1 MTPPGETKDD
11 PSFGETEIYHGQL
24 QAIVPAK
31 SLADQSDVVV
41 LFQGCAEQG
50 ICYPPVTKTIDVKT
64 LSIAKPAAQA
74 ERATSADSRWVS
86 NAVLGQAVSLSG
98 GAAIPQQTPDLHGNF
113 ALMLAA
119 FVGFG
124 LLLAFTPCVFPMI
137 PILSGML
144 AQSGERLTARRG
156 FALSGI
162 YVVAMALAYASLGV
176 VVAWSGQNLQAEP
189 STHEAALLLFA
200 N

>member
-1 MTPPGETKDD
+1 M
-11 PSFGETEIYHGQL
+11 
-24 QAIVPAK
+24 
-31 SLADQSDVVV
+31 
-41 LFQGCAEQG
+41 
-50 ICYPPVTKTIDVKT
+50 TKTIDVKT

-74 ERATSADSRWVS
+74 DRATSADSRWVS
-86 NAVLGQAVSLSG
+86 NPVLGQAVSLSG

-156 FALSGI
+156 FPLSGI

-189 STHEAALLLFA
+189 STHEAALLLFT

>member
-11 PSFGETEIYHGQL
+11 RPFGETEIYYGQL

-31 SLADQSDVVV
+31 SRADRSDVVV

-50 ICYPPVTKTIDVKT
+50 ICYPPAAKTIDVKT

-74 ERATSADSRWVS
+74 ERATSAGSRWVS
-86 NAVLGQAVSLSG
+86 NPVLGQAVSLSG
-98 GAAIPQQTPDLHGNF
+98 GAAIPQQTPDLHGNV

-124 LLLAFTPCVFPMI
+124 LLLAFRPCVLPMI

-144 AQSGERLTARRG
+144 AQSGERLTALWG

-176 VVAWSGQNLQAEP
+176 VVAWSGQN
-189 STHEAALLLFA
+189 EAALRLFA